1 MVWLAVLACFGGV
14 GAARSAAA
22 TAAATAAV
30 PAAYLPLPPSRA
42 YDSRAAALDQSQ
54 PGPIAAG
61 RVVTVNLSGAGV
73 PAGAAGVA
81 LTVTAIDPTGPGNL
95 RVYPAGEST
104 LPTSSTVNFL
114 PGSAVADS
122 AAVGVGTGATPAVA
136 VAVAG
141 SATQFTVDVTGYYPA
156 GDGFTALTPTRIL
169 DTRTGAG
176 GVSGALQP
184 GQVYSVLL
192 GSAVP
197 AGARAVVL
205 TATAITPPGAG
216 NLRVYPDSSGNG
228 ATPAPM
234 TSVVNYQPG
243 ADVADLIVVSVP
255 ADRRIDLASF
265 GSPANAALDL
275 SGYLTSG
282 YTPVAPT
289 RILDTRTGTGGIDG
303 ALQPAAAPGS
313 PGPYLLA
320 VGGSGPVPVTAAAV
334 VVTVTAV
341 DPAGPGN
348 LRIFPD
354 GYGYGLSSGQPAPN
368 VVTVN
373 YVPGQASADLALVEV
388 PADGY
393 LDLETFG
400 SATDVTVD
408 VVGYVPTG
416 AASVPAATMS
426 TDENAVAQ
434 MGYTVLSAVAPEA
447 QFAPL
452 IAIPADASA
461 DSSGYV
467 QHVFFFAGTTFLG
480 TDTAM
485 SSPSATVSVA
495 DTTGALVTLVYTV
508 YNPGDSLC
516 CTTAQPGVAVVRFT
530 DSGGKLVALDP
541 IPPANSST
549 APSRR

>member
-1 MVWLAVLACFGGV
+1 MVWLAALGCLSGL

-22 TAAATAAV
+22 TTTAAV
-30 PAAYLPLPPSRA
+30 PAAYQPLPPSRA
-42 YDSRAAALDQSQ
+42 YDSRVPALDQSQ

-61 RVVTVNLSGAGV
+61 RVVTVDLSGAGV

-81 LTVTAIDPTGPGNL
+81 LTVTAIDPAGPGNL
-95 RVYPAGEST
+95 RVYPAGT
-104 LPTSSTVNFL
+104 GTIPTSSTVNFL
-114 PGSAVADS
+114 PGNAVADS
-122 AAVGVGTGATPAVA
+122 AAVGVGSTATPAVA

-141 SATQFTVDVTGYYPA
+141 SATQFTVDVTGFYPA

-169 DTRTGAG
+169 DTRTGTG

-184 GQVYSVLL
+184 GRVYSVLL

-197 AGARAVVL
+197 AGASAVVL
-205 TATAITPPGAG
+205 TATAITPPGPG
-216 NLRVYPDSSGNG
+216 NLRVYPDSSGNS
-228 ATPAPM
+228 ATSPPP

-255 ADRRIDLASF
+255 PDRRIDLATF
-265 GSPANAALDL
+265 GSSANAALDL
-275 SGYLTSG
+275 SGYLRSG

-289 RILDTRTGTGGIDG
+289 RILDTRTGTGGISG
-303 ALQPAAAPGS
+303 ALQPASTPGS

-320 VGGSGPVPVTAAAV
+320 VGGTGTVPVTAAAV
-334 VVTVTAV
+334 VVTVTVV

-354 GYGYGLSSGQPAPN
+354 GYGYGLPSGQPAPD
-368 VVTVN
+368 VVSVN
-373 YVPGQASADLALVEV
+373 YVPGRASADLALVQV

-400 SATDVTVD
+400 STTDVTVD
-408 VVGYVPTG
+408 VVGYLPTG
-416 AASVPAATMS
+416 AASVPAGTVS

-434 MGYTVLSAVAPEA
+434 MGYTLLSAVAPEA

-452 IAIPADASA
+452 IAIPADASG
-461 DSSGYV
+461 DSTGYV
-467 QHVFFFAGTTFLG
+467 QHVFFFSGTTFLG

-485 SSPSATVSVA
+485 GSPSASVSVA
-495 DTTGALVTLVYTV
+495 DTTGSVVTLVYAV
-508 YNPGDSLC
+508 YNPGDTLC
-516 CTTAQPGVAVVRFT
+516 CTTAQPGVKVVRFT
-530 DSGGKLVALDP
+530 DSSGKLVALDP

-549 APSRR
+549 EPSRR